1 MIDLIGKV
9 LGNRYRIVE
18 KVGEGGMAVVYKAKC
33 SLLNRFVAVKVLKSE
48 FVNDEDFVEKFRREA
63 QAAAS
68 LSHPNI
74 VNVYDVGA
82 EDDVYY
88 IVMEFLD
95 GKTLKD
101 IIKEKGKLT
110 TDETLDISMKVVDA
124 LITAHA
130 NKVIHRDIKP
140 HNIMVTS
147 DGRVKVTDFGIAR
160 ATTSSTIA
168 STNSIMGSAHYF
180 SPEQARGGYTDE
192 RSDIYSVGIMMY
204 EMATGALPFE
214 GDSPVTIAIKH
225 IQEFPKLPSEFEPNV
240 SKELERV
247 IMKCIEK
254 AQAMRYKSSKDLL
267 DDLRSIKYN
276 NQTASYIS
284 EAPKVDPSLTQVLP
298 AIDDTM
304 LMSKTE
310 KIPIIDDKM
319 IAENGGKIPKR
330 KPVKQPLKDK
340 IAKLKN
346 NIVKKEKIEKPEKIK
361 KEKPEKRKKN
371 KLAPVAAII
380 LALLVIFIGTGI
392 AISLQNAVSS
402 GVPVPEITGLPQE
415 EARVALENV
424 GLGMNVVGQRA
435 SEEAVG
441 NVIEQ
446 INRSGE
452 KVKKG
457 FPVKVIVSSGETV
470 TKVTSPDLFGKTVE
484 QAEALLVES
493 GLSMRKSS
501 YESSE
506 YDAGTI
512 ISQSPRPGKEIESGS
527 EIDVV
532 ISKGKSIETSKTPN
546 LIGLTLDQAK
556 RLLESSNF
564 SIGNIKQLD
573 SSEAKGKIISQN
585 PKSGI
590 VVQEGTGIEIIVS
603 NGPSS
608 QVDKDDDDALDK
620 EKERQELEKEKLK
633 QQQELEKEKLKE
645 QQDKEQQES
654 GTEQSLSETVTLP
667 TDKEQVNVRVEL
679 TQNGSSTTIY
689 NGTHQSSEGAVQIP
703 IRVKNKGTVTVYI
716 DGEMYSSKEIN

>member
-1 MIDLIGKV
+1 MKDMIGKV

-18 KVGEGGMAVVYKAKC
+18 KVGEGGMALVYKAKC

-48 FVNDEDFVEKFRREA
+48 FVNDEDFVEKFKREA

-74 VNVYDVGA
+74 VNVYDVGV

-88 IVMEFLD
+88 IVMEYID

-110 TDETLDISMKVVDA
+110 TEETLDISMKVVDA

-140 HNIMVTS
+140 HNIMVTA

-204 EMATGALPFE
+204 EMATGTLPFE
-214 GDSPVTIAIKH
+214 GDSPVSIAIKH

-254 AQAMRYKSSKDLL
+254 TQAMRYKSSNELL
-267 DDLRSIKYN
+267 DDLKAIKYN
-276 NQTASYIS
+276 SHKSYV
-284 EAPKVDPSLTQVLP
+284 APPIVDSSHTQVLP

-310 KIPIIDDKM
+310 KIPVIDDKV
-319 IAENGGKIPKR
+319 IAENKKA
-330 KPVKQPLKDK
+330 KKTSLKDRMATLK
-340 IAKLKN
+340 KDREKKAKLKEHQTP
-346 NIVKKEKIEKPEKIK
+346 KEPVTKQRPK
-361 KEKPEKRKKN
+361 KRKRN
-371 KLAPVAAII
+371 KLAPVAGII
-380 LALLVIFIGTGI
+380 LALLFVLIGTGM
-392 AISLQNAVSS
+392 ALSFRGMKAGGDIS
-402 GVPVPEITGLPQE
+402 VPEITGLPQQE
-415 EARVALENV
+415 ALEKLESV
-424 GLGMNVVGQRA
+424 GLGMNVVGQRE
-435 SEEAVG
+435 SDETVG

-446 INRSGE
+446 INKSGE

-457 FPVKVIVSSGETV
+457 FPVKVIVSSGQSVEKIQV
-470 TKVTSPDLFGKTVE
+470 PDLFGKTVE
-484 QAEALLVES
+484 EAEQLLSEK

-501 YESSE
+501 YENSE
-506 YDAGTI
+506 YDADTI
-512 ISQSPRPGKEIESGS
+512 ISQSPRPGKEIETNS

-532 ISKGKSIETSKTPN
+532 ISRGKSIETSKTPN
-546 LIGLTLDQAK
+546 LIGLTLEEAK

-564 SIGNIKQLD
+564 SIGNIRQLD
-573 SSEAKGKIISQN
+573 SSESKGKIISQN
-585 PKSGI
+585 PKAGI
-590 VVQEGTGIEIIVS
+590 VVQEGTGIEIVVS
-603 NGPSS
+603 KGPSES
-608 QVDKDDDDALDK
+608 SDEEDDDEKVQEELEKQKEREEKQKEQEQKQK
-620 EKERQELEKEKLK
+620 EKE
-633 QQQELEKEKLKE
+633 E
-645 QQDKEQQES
+645 QQPTES
-654 GTEQSLSETVTLP
+654 SSVLSVSLP
-667 TDKEQVNVRVEL
+667 TDKEQSEVRVEL
-679 TQNGSSTTIY
+679 EQNGSVSQIY
-689 NGTHQSSEGAVQIP
+689 SGVHQSTEGTVQIP
-703 IRVKNKGTVTVYI
+703 IRVKNKGKVTVYV
-716 DGEMYSSKEIN
+716 DGQEHYTKEIN